1 MLYVIVDTLTRKPQR
16 VGVKPLF
23 AVENETLLTFPELL
37 AEPSS
42 REFAWDTATDAYV
55 TEPSFAPRR
64 ISRTKISKR
73 EFLTFPELLAEPSS
87 REFAWDTAT
96 DAYVTEPSFAPR
108 RISRTK
114 ISKREF
120 RNRLGR
126 PVRLAI
132 LSIRESTSAELS
144 MPRRVLTDMKETLDA
159 ESVVDL
165 ADADTIAGVNE
176 LLALGLIV
184 ADDVTRLLAPSTVA
198 AE

>member
-73 EFLTFPELLAEPSS
+73 EF
-87 REFAWDTAT
+87 
-96 DAYVTEPSFAPR
+96 
-108 RISRTK
+108 
-114 ISKREF
+114 
-120 RNRLGR
+120 RNRLGQ

-159 ESVVDL
+159 VNVVDL

>member
-1 MLYVIVDTLTRKPQR
+1 MLYVIVDTRTRKPQR
-16 VGVKPLF
+16 VGVKQLY

-42 REFAWDTATDAYV
+42 REFVWDTATDAYV
-55 TEPSFAPRR
+55 ALPSFAPV
-64 ISRTKISKR
+64 
-73 EFLTFPELLAEPSS
+73 P
-87 REFAWDTAT
+87 
-96 DAYVTEPSFAPR
+96 
-108 RISRTK
+108 ISRTK

-120 RNRLGR
+120 RNRLGQ

-144 MPRRVLTDMKETLDA
+144 LPRRMLLDMKETLDA
-159 ESVVDL
+159 VNEVDL
-165 ADADTIAGVNE
+165 ADANTIAGVNE